1 MWHLRTIL
9 IARAGILLL
18 LVPGVQADSLQLKN
32 GNFVQGKYL
41 GGTERAV
48 QFEANGKIR
57 LYDIGEILSISFAA
71 ASADGGIPSND
82 VDTKPS
88 ANTELSS
95 AAKDHRG
102 SRAVLW
108 NQAKTTKYPGQQ
120 ITQTE
125 RQYSSRVKLLSG
137 RPAGRLQP
145 GCAVVAANSEAK
157 ARVSAIPTQP
167 RRILAWQF
175 PVLSD

>member
-9 IARAGILLL
+9 IAMAGILLL
-18 LVPGVQADSLQLKN
+18 LVPGVHADSLQLKN
-32 GNFVQGKYL
+32 GNVVQGKYL

-48 QFEANGKIR
+48 RFESNGKIR

-82 VDTKPS
+82 VDAKPS

-102 SRAVLW
+102 SRAALW

-157 ARVSAIPTQP
+157 ARVSAIPPQP